1 MSDLHDIWPD
11 DDVDQIAIAGLRGG
25 AVAFVAAPLRANE
38 SRKLERGLRNFGILF
53 LRNRLPSAAHRTA
66 TVIATANDQ

>member
-38 SRKLERGLRNFGILF
+38 SRKLECDLRNGVFAE
-53 LRNRLPSAAHRTA
+53 LRTRFQAPRRS
-66 TVIATANDQ
+66 

>member
-1 MSDLHDIWPD
+1 MDGMMSDLHDIWPA

-38 SRKLERGLRNFGILF
+38 SRKLECKFQ
-53 LRNRLPSAAHRTA
+53 NRRYPSVRKPTA
-66 TVIATANDQ
+66 KP